1 MEAEFTCIYAK
12 YGKCKKEDC
21 KFHHPKDICSDKTC
35 EIHFCSKKHPR
46 HCRYFWGFN
55 ACRNEETCKFLH
67 GNAPIHTDE
76 ALAVKYDKL
85 AVQYKNLENRCSNY
99 NDEIEKLKEQ
109 LEQQIHEIYVL
120 RCYVFPED
128 SHNDSIFNLS
138 HDVTSQHDDEKDKE
152 AQIVMEE
159 STDIQKENSDME
171 QENNDEQ
178 LKTVKVLSDNTS
190 QKLPKND
197 YKINILNIDYL
208 ESEIIKIK
216 DFVSS
221 EERMVAKRVNETRQK
236 LKTLNNEIKTKFG
249 KTGSEK
255 KLKNKLETLSE
266 KVMKIKTNF
275 KKSVGSEL
283 EICAEMCR
291 EEKVKIENKCLLTTG
306 R

>member
-1 MEAEFTCIYAK
+1 MEQ
-12 YGKCKKEDC
+12 
-21 KFHHPKDICSDKTC
+21 H
-35 EIHFCSKKHPR
+35 
-46 HCRYFWGFN
+46 
-55 ACRNEETCKFLH
+55 
-67 GNAPIHTDE
+67 
-76 ALAVKYDKL
+76 
-85 AVQYKNLENRCSNY
+85 VQ
-99 NDEIEKLKEQ
+99 
-109 LEQQIHEIYVL
+109 EIYIL

-128 SHNDSIFNLS
+128 SHNSSIFNLS

-152 AQIVMEE
+152 TQIVMEE
-159 STDIQKENSDME
+159 STDNQKDNSDME

-197 YKINILNIDYL
+197 YKYNILNIDYL
-208 ESEIIKIK
+208 ETEIIKIK

-221 EERMVAKRVNETRQK
+221 EERMVPKRVNETRQK
-236 LKTLNNEIKTKFG
+236 LKTLNNEMKTKFG

-255 KLKNKLETLSE
+255 KLKNKLEILSE

-283 EICAEMCR
+283 EICAKMCR
-291 EEKVKIENKCLLTTG
+291 EEKVNIENKLLLTAG

>member
-1 MEAEFTCIYAK
+1 
-12 YGKCKKEDC
+12 
-21 KFHHPKDICSDKTC
+21 
-35 EIHFCSKKHPR
+35 
-46 HCRYFWGFN
+46 
-55 ACRNEETCKFLH
+55 
-67 GNAPIHTDE
+67 
-76 ALAVKYDKL
+76 
-85 AVQYKNLENRCSNY
+85 
-99 NDEIEKLKEQ
+99 
-109 LEQQIHEIYVL
+109 
-120 RCYVFPED
+120 
-128 SHNDSIFNLS
+128 
-138 HDVTSQHDDEKDKE
+138 
-152 AQIVMEE
+152 MEE

-197 YKINILNIDYL
+197 YKNIDYL
-208 ESEIIKIK
+208 ETEIIKIK

-221 EERMVAKRVNETRQK
+221 EERMVARRVNETRQK
-236 LKTLNNEIKTKFG
+236 LKTLNNEMKTKFG

-291 EEKVKIENKCLLTTG
+291 EEKVNIENKLLLTAG